1 MVVINNFLLDN
12 SWILSWFFKNILAL
26 WKILLPSVILL
37 WYLSCYNFVSIATQT
52 EQTYLYTKYP
62 IVKINCATKAIKNTV
77 ADKQLFEDEGGHCT
91 LACEQYKLWLWW
103 SLKKN
108 PAGTNMTLE
117 HKCPRDKHV
126 PGTSMSLAQTY
137 HQNKHG
143 TGTNMTMEQTWHWNK
158 HVTGT
163 QMSSEETCH
172 WNKQHVTGTTMSL
185 EQTTSHRNNHV
196 TGTNM
201 SSEQS
206 CHWNKQPLHLM
217 IFGDGVGAS
226 MSLHGVGAL
235 MGLHGMLRPFL
246 IANNQPNTS
255 CFLLFLF
262 FLPFWIQL

>member
-1 MVVINNFLLDN
+1 MMMILSYHTDNILPRQLLPMVVINNFLLDN

-37 WYLSCYNFVSIATQT
+37 WYPSCYNFVSIATQT

-103 SLKKN
+103 SLKKK
-108 PAGTNMTLE
+108 PTW
-117 HKCPRDKHV
+117 
-126 PGTSMSLAQTY
+126 
-137 HQNKHG
+137 NKHD
-143 TGTNMTMEQTWHWNK
+143 TGTQMSPGQTCSWNK

-163 QMSSEETCH
+163 NIPPKQTWHRNKHDNGANMTLEQTCH
-172 WNKQHVTGTTMSL
+172 GNTNVIRRNMSL
-185 EQTTSHRNNHV
+185 EQTTCHRNNHV
-196 TGTNM
+196 TGTNNM
-201 SSEQS
+201 SPEQP

-226 MSLHGVGAL
+226 MSLHGVEHPRVC
-235 MGLHGMLRPFL
+235 MESEHWWVCMECYVHF
-246 IANNQPNTS
+246 
-255 CFLLFLF
+255 
-262 FLPFWIQL
+262 